1 MISQFIKDRLNPYI
15 NVNKDNISIVKT
27 TNSINIQILP
37 SNKKLDC
44 IINLERVNNI
54 RWINKFHEDVNSKLE
69 KDGIYLSCGE
79 TIKQRKKRVK
89 QKFGFGLNS
98 LFYFVDFLYK
108 RVMPK
113 LPGFKKIY
121 FAITKGHNRTI
132 SKAEIL
138 GRLISCGFEI
148 LEYFDKT
155 EHLSMNFV
163 LRYE

>member
-15 NVNKDNISIVKT
+15 NVNKDNISIDKT

-89 QKFGFGLNS
+89 ERKTMPVGEHIFSYVVKSEIKVFGRYL
-98 LFYFVDFLYK
+98 YF
-108 RVMPK
+108 
-113 LPGFKKIY
+113 
-121 FAITKGHNRTI
+121 T
-132 SKAEIL
+132 
-138 GRLISCGFEI
+138 
-148 LEYFDKT
+148 
-155 EHLSMNFV
+155 
-163 LRYE
+163 